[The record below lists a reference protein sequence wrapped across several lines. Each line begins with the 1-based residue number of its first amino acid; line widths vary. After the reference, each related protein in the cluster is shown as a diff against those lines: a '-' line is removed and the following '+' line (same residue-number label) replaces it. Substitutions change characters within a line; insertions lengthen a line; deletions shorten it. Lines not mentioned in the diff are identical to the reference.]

1 MRKSQGDHY
10 TPFVTSEL
18 NKAFKSDSER
28 VYKLIIDPDLDT
40 KIFIDKAIRV
50 ASITRTSMNSFTIN
64 DEGQTPYS
72 YPELLI
78 RIKQLQDSQDG
89 IYVKIGQLIKNSKL

>member
-1 MRKSQGDHY
+1 M
-10 TPFVTSEL
+10 TSEL

-28 VYKLIIDPDLDT
+28 VYKLIMDPDLDT

-89 IYVKIGQLIKNSKL
+89 IYVKIGQLIKNGKL